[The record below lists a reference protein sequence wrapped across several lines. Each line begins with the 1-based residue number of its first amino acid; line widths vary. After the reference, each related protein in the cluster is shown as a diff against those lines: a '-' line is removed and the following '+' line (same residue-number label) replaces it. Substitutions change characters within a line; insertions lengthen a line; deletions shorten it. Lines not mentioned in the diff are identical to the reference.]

1 MLDSVLNEH
10 VECFQKLAGLE
21 KEITRIGQRLVDAI
35 QNGNKIL
42 VCGNGGSAADA
53 QHFAAEIVGRYLKD
67 RSAGPAIALT
77 TDTSIITAVANDY
90 AYETIFSRQVEAIG
104 RPADILIGLS
114 TSGHSQNIIRAVT
127 TAKAR
132 QMMSVALTGGDGG
145 ILSDTADM
153 SVVVPCARTPRIQEA
168 HIFILHFWAGLIEST
183 LTRTPEGQETI

>member
-1 MLDSVLNEH
+1 M
-10 VECFQKLAGLE
+10 ECFQKLAGLE
-21 KEITRIGQRLVDAI
+21 KGITRIGQRLVDAI

-114 TSGHSQNIIRAVT
+114 TSGHSQNIVRAVT
-127 TAKAR
+127 TAKAK

-145 ILSDTADM
+145 ILSDKADM

-168 HIFILHFWAGLIEST
+168 HIFILHFWAGLIESI
-183 LTRTPEGQETI
+183 LTRNSPVHGKDLEDL